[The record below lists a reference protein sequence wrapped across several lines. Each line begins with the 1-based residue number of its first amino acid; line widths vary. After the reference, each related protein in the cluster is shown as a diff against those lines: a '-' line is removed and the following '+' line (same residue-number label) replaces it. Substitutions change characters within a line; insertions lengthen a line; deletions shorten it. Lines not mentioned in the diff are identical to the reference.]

1 MKSGLAVFG
10 IAIVSLVFVTVVTLV
25 GAVAVLCSVLLPFL
39 VIGAVAALL
48 VAGLTAPNR
57 RRPARTYEAAYWY
70 WYHYQYTPYV
80 YRYYWQQPPVPAAA
94 PPAGIRQ
101 RRQHSALAA
110 GVLRHGAQ
118 R

>member
-10 IAIVSLVFVTVVTLV
+10 VAIVSLVFVAVVTLV

-39 VIGAVAALL
+39 VIGAIAAMA
-48 VAGLTAPNR
+48 VAGLTASSR
-57 RRPARTYEAAYWY
+57 RRPTPSHDAQYWY

-80 YRYYWQQPPVPAAA
+80 YRYYWQQLPVAATAA
-94 PPAGIRQ
+94 PPGIRQ
-101 RRQHSALAA
+101 RRRHSALAA
-110 GVLRHGAQ
+110 GALRHGTQ

>member
-1 MKSGLAVFG
+1 MKSGLALFG
-10 IAIVSLVFVTVVTLV
+10 IAIVSLVFVTVVALV

-39 VIGAVAALL
+39 AIGAVAVLI
-48 VAGLTAPNR
+48 VAASRASHR
-57 RRPARTYEAAYWY
+57 RRPTASYDWDYWY